1 MSSDDQN
8 NIIVEEVR
16 GKKRVGFRGMQYID
30 KPESEM
36 RELVEEYGDVIIAL
50 YEINEEYDSPDQQWQ
65 YGRVIDEHV
74 EDDLSGL
81 TEIWQYSTLE
91 VVQRYDLKLYR
102 NFYQLFPDGDY
113 DSDYPWA
120 LYSDMV
126 KDKRMDKSKEVFD
139 RLQAALGDDERPRT
153 YEYRAYLNCDNYGV
167 IQAVQALHDI
177 GENQTGKLTTER
189 LVEDAKRIRIM
200 AGEDPSVVTPERV
213 AAVSDE
219 FDLPGGGD

>member
-1 MSSDDQN
+1 MSSDDQP

-30 KPESEM
+30 KPEAEM
-36 RELVEEYGDVIIAL
+36 RELVEEHGDVIIAL
-50 YEINEEYDSPDQQWQ
+50 YEINEEYDSPDRQWH

-81 TEIWQYSTLE
+81 TDIWQYSTLE

-113 DSDYPWA
+113 DSHYPWA

-167 IQAVQALHDI
+167 IQTVQALHDI
-177 GENQTGKLTTER
+177 GESQTGKLTAER
-189 LVEDAKRIRIM
+189 LVEGAKRIRIM
-200 AGEDPSVVTPERV
+200 AGKDPSVVTPERV
-213 AAVSDE
+213 AAISDE
-219 FDLPGGGD
+219 FDLLGGGG